1 MSSLDSPRPASG
13 QSDGGP
19 RHRFVTDEP
28 DIPFDCPV
36 IYEDERILV
45 VDKPHFLATTP
56 RGMWYRQSVVIRL
69 RSQLGQPQ
77 ISPANRLD
85 RQTAGL
91 VLLTRHRQDRGAY
104 HSLFERHEVRKMY
117 ECLAPAPR
125 PGQIFPRVVRSR
137 IRKQV
142 GVLQA
147 QEVPGEPNAVTR
159 IELKPQTDLTDQDRA
174 AIAAFPGSAVY
185 RLYPLTGKTHQLRV
199 HMNALGLPIVGDEL
213 YPQVRTRAYD
223 DFSSPLHLVARSLA
237 FTDPFTGQR
246 QRFLSAAAV

>member
-1 MSSLDSPRPASG
+1 MAAVPTPA
-13 QSDGGP
+13 

-36 IYEDERILV
+36 VYEDARVLV

-69 RSQLGQPQ
+69 RTDLGEPE

-104 HSLFERHEVRKMY
+104 QSLFERHEVRKMY

-125 PGQIFPRVVRSR
+125 AGMVFPMLVRSR
-137 IRKQV
+137 VVKTV

-147 QEVPGEPNAVTR
+147 RIVPGETNAVTE
-159 IELKPQTDLTDQDRA
+159 IALKDPADLTDRDKA
-174 AIAAFPGSAVY
+174 ALAVHPGTAVY
-185 RLYPLTGKTHQLRV
+185 RLFPRTGKTHQLRV
-199 HMNALGLPIVGDEL
+199 QMNALGLPIEGDEL
-213 YPQVRTRAYD
+213 YPRVRTRAYD
-223 DFSSPLHLVARSLA
+223 DFSMPLHLVARRLG
-237 FTDPFTGQR
+237 FTDPFTGQER
-246 QRFLSAAAV
+246 VFVSSQSV